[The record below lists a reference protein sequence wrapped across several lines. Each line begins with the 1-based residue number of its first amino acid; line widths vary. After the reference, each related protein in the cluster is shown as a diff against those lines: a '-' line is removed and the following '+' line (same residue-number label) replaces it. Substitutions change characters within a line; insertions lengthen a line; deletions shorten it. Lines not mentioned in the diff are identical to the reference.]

1 MAHLTPLRGPLPV
14 AEVTLL
20 EDRAMVQR
28 QGSLELPP
36 GRSRLVVEGVA
47 PVLVDKTLAAE
58 LALDEGAP
66 GAELRVL
73 SVVVSRRMV
82 TRSADQPQSFAAL
95 EQARRAKLAELE
107 AKRAELERSEQGS
120 AGVEQL
126 TKLSLSELA
135 EDVSWGRSEPGAWT
149 RALDSLDAK
158 RRELAEEQC
167 RLRHAIREL
176 EGQLADIARHGQATK
191 TLASEAAAELRID
204 LLNPSERACRAS
216 LRVDYLVPGALWRPW
231 HTARLIEASEG
242 QAARVEFRCEAAVWQ
257 ATGED
262 WSEAQLNF
270 STERPSLGVEPPTL
284 QTDLLRLRKRSS
296 TVEVEVREEKVNTA
310 GLGAGGLEGSAGP
323 AKSVAKDEL
332 PGIDDGGEALEL
344 RGMSKANVPADGRP
358 HRVPIFSF
366 EAPAETALICAPELV
381 KAVMLRSRQHN
392 RSEHPLLA
400 GPVDLVRDSGLVG
413 RSSILYIAPGERFEL
428 GWGPDSSLRVHR
440 EVESLESE
448 RRMMSSWT
456 RKPKRVSLKLSN
468 LGAAPKTVEIKERV
482 PVSEI
487 DKVEVEVRRLSKGQ
501 EPDADGFVTWELR
514 LAGFGHD
521 ELSLEWALVVHDD
534 VVGV

>member
-1 MAHLTPLRGPLPV
+1 MSSLTQLRSPLPV

-20 EDRAMVQR
+20 EDRAMVVR
-28 QGSLELPP
+28 RGALDLPS

-47 PVLVDKTLAAE
+47 PVLVDKTLAA
-58 LALDEGAP
+58 LLVSAGEGQA
-66 GAELRVL
+66 AELRVL
-73 SVVVSRRMV
+73 SVMVSRRMV
-82 TRSADQPQSFAAL
+82 TRSAEQPQSFAEL
-95 EQARRAKLAELE
+95 EQARRTKLAELE
-107 AKRAELERSEQGS
+107 AKRAELQRSEQGG
-120 AGVEQL
+120 AGIEQI
-126 TKLSLSELA
+126 TKLSLAELA
-135 EDVSWGRSEPGAWT
+135 EDVSWGRSEPAVWT

-176 EGQLADIARHGQATK
+176 ERELADIARHSQATK

-204 LLNPSERACRAS
+204 LLNPGEACQAS

-231 HTARLIEASEG
+231 HTARLIEASG
-242 QAARVEFRCEAAVWQ
+242 DQGARVEFRCEAAVWQ

-270 STERPSLGVEPPTL
+270 STERPSLGVEPPKL
-284 QTDLLRLRKRSS
+284 QTDQLRLRKRSS

-310 GLGAGGLEGSAGP
+310 GLGAGGLEGSTGP

-344 RGMSKANVPADGRP
+344 RGMSKASVPADGRP

-366 EAPAETALICAPELV
+366 EAPAETALVCAPELV
-381 KAVMLRSRQHN
+381 EAVMLRSRQQN

-400 GPVDLVRDSGLVG
+400 GPVDLVRDRGLVG

-440 EVESLESE
+440 EVESLDSE

-468 LGAAPKTVEIKERV
+468 LGAAPKTLEIKERV

-501 EPDADGFVTWELR
+501 EPDADGFVTWELK
-514 LAGFGHD
+514 LPGFGHD
-521 ELSLEWALVVHDD
+521 ELSLEWALVVLDD